1 MATGNG
7 TPEAAN
13 GSGTVADAYTGN
25 WVDRYAPAPLRP
37 YFRLSRLDRPIGTW
51 LLLLPC
57 WWGLLLGMGFD
68 GRASWHDLWI
78 AVGCAIG
85 GTLMRG
91 AGCTWNDITDRHI
104 DGSVAR
110 TRSRPIPSGAV
121 SVPQALA
128 WLVVQALIAFFI
140 LITFDTAAIILG
152 IVALAPVAIYPF
164 AKRFHSMPQAH
175 LGLAFAWG
183 IPMAWAAA
191 TGSVHWPLAAPL
203 MAATVVW
210 AIAYDSFYALVD
222 VEDDEK
228 IGVRS
233 SARLF
238 GRRATDWIAVFQALT
253 LLLMV
258 WVGQIAGLGR
268 YYMAALIAAGALS
281 LWQQWL
287 ARTQGR
293 DGCFRAFLNNH
304 PLGFLI
310 LAGLVLDL
318 SA

>member
-1 MATGNG
+1 MRANCRGLQSPTAQSRHNSPPTRTGL
-7 TPEAAN
+7 PFVSAVH
-13 GSGTVADAYTGN
+13 SRLADY
-25 WVDRYAPAPLRP
+25 LQ
-37 YFRLSRLDRPIGTW
+37 LMRLDRPIGIW
-51 LLLLPC
+51 LLLWPTLWGLWLAAEGVPPL
-57 WWGLLLGMGFD
+57 GLLLIFV
-68 GRASWHDLWI
+68 A
-78 AVGCAIG
+78 
-85 GTLMRG
+85 GTVLMRS
-91 AGCTWNDITDRHI
+91 AGCVINDYADREFDPH
-104 DGSVAR
+104 VER
-110 TRSRPIPSGAV
+110 TRDRPLAAGRV
-121 SVPQALA
+121 SERQALA
-128 WLVVQALIAFFI
+128 LFVALILLAGVLVLPLGRAVMQWAI
-140 LITFDTAAIILG
+140 PAVLLAAS
-152 IVALAPVAIYPF
+152 YPF

-183 IPMAWAAA
+183 IPMAWTAA
-191 TGSVHWPLAAPL
+191 TGSVHWPQAAPL

-222 VEDDEK
+222 IEDDEK

-238 GRRATDWIAVFQALT
+238 GARALGWVALFQALT
-253 LLLMV
+253 LALLL

>member
-1 MATGNG
+1 MT
-7 TPEAAN
+7 TFLAA
-13 GSGTVADAYTGN
+13 
-25 WVDRYAPAPLRP
+25 
-37 YFRLSRLDRPIGTW
+37 
-51 LLLLPC
+51 
-57 WWGLLLGMGFD
+57 
-68 GRASWHDLWI
+68 GR
-78 AVGCAIG
+78 
-85 GTLMRG
+85 
-91 AGCTWNDITDRHI
+91 
-104 DGSVAR
+104 
-110 TRSRPIPSGAV
+110 V
-121 SVPQALA
+121 SERQALVLFA
-128 WLVVQALIAFFI
+128 ALILLAGVLVLPLGWAVMQWAI
-140 LITFDTAAIILG
+140 PAVLLAAS
-152 IVALAPVAIYPF
+152 YPF

-183 IPMAWAAA
+183 IPMAWTAA
-191 TGSVHWPLAAPL
+191 TGSVHWPLATPL

-222 VEDDEK
+222 IEDDEK

-238 GRRATDWIAVFQALT
+238 GARALGWIALFQGLT
-253 LLLMV
+253 LALLL